1 MSAAQR
7 FVLIG
12 HPLGHTLS
20 PVIHQAAYDALGLPH
35 SYQAVACPEE
45 ADALRQIER
54 VRSGEVRGLNVT
66 VPYKR
71 LALAR
76 ADRLDDSAR
85 EVGAANVLCRDEAGQ
100 LVAYNTDALAL
111 ADELGKAAQGR
122 GALVIGNGGAA
133 LAAVV
138 AARHA
143 GAAPVGVIA
152 RRFSAD
158 LPAAQW
164 PMADELRA
172 AGAEPMAWVGAAA
185 GTAQLLQL
193 ASTVAFV
200 IQATSAGMKGADSGT
215 AVAQAVP
222 WAELPTDA
230 FAYDLVYNPA
240 RTAFT
245 EQAARHGLRASTG
258 LGMLVGQA
266 ARAFSL
272 WLGLP
277 APIAAMRSAAQR
289 ALFGGN
295 S

>member
-1 MSAAQR
+1 MNGAVR

-35 SYQAVACPEE
+35 SYQAIACPSETQ
-45 ADALRQIER
+45 ALQQIER
-54 VRSGEVRGLNVT
+54 VRSGAVQGLNIT

-71 LALAR
+71 LALAS

-85 EVGAANVLCRDEAGQ
+85 AVGAANVLCRDEAGQ
-100 LVAYNTDALAL
+100 LVAHNTDALAL
-111 ADELGKAAQGR
+111 ADELGNAAPGR
-122 GALVIGNGGAA
+122 SALVIGNGGAA

-138 AARHA
+138 AARLA
-143 GAAPVGVIA
+143 GAARVGVIA
-152 RRFSAD
+152 RRFSAE
-158 LPAAQW
+158 LPSDEW
-164 PMADELRA
+164 PMAEVLRA
-172 AGAEPMAWVGAAA
+172 VGAEPMVWPGAASGA
-185 GTAQLLQL
+185 TQLLEL
-193 ASTVAFV
+193 AGTVAFV
-200 IQATSAGMKGADSGT
+200 IQATSAGMKGADSGS

-222 WAELPTDA
+222 WSALPGDA
-230 FAYDLVYNPA
+230 LAYDLVYNPA

-245 EQAARHGLRASTG
+245 EQATHHGLRASTG

-272 WLGLP
+272 WLALP
-277 APIAAMRSAAQR
+277 APTAAMRHAAER
-289 ALFGGN
+289 ALFGEA